1 MRYMLLL
8 LLHIILL
15 SCRKKEIILTKQ
27 EVLYKYNYSDKN
39 YSVEILFTLLSDSN
53 NDIFYIT
60 EGQDTLFLSINN
72 IRDKE
77 IDLHIILPNRELKYN
92 DSIFIQKMKN
102 IEIKAINNNIK
113 IKRKKNIIET
123 RMYMWEAGTFGG
135 IE

>member
-1 MRYMLLL
+1 M
-8 LLHIILL
+8 
-15 SCRKKEIILTKQ
+15 
-27 EVLYKYNYSDKN
+27 
-39 YSVEILFTLLSDSN
+39 
-53 NDIFYIT
+53 
-60 EGQDTLFLSINN
+60 
-72 IRDKE
+72 
-77 IDLHIILPNRELKYN
+77 HIILPNRELKYN